1 MILAAAAVVL
11 AAVAG
16 VTLEWERRRRHAR
29 GQERGRTEA
38 RRVASRAVLTEVQAA
53 DQDWWYAHL
62 EHDWRIYVYAGR
74 VRALGLASKRRA
86 DALRHAVT
94 VQLRKN
100 GPLVSD
106 EWRLPYELRCER
118 TDRPSL
124 TSGNALT
131 APGKRSRRSAAAN
144 RARSGRSLTRTPSSR
159 APRSSSP

>member
-106 EWRLPYELRCER
+106 EWRLPYELRLE
-118 TDRPSL
+118 DRKSVV
-124 TSGNALT
+124 
-131 APGKRSRRSAAAN
+131 
-144 RARSGRSLTRTPSSR
+144 
-159 APRSSSP
+159 